1 MEGMDLNTVTLK
13 DVIVHYVGNKN
24 NGEPLSISA
33 SSPQLEEETREQLTD
48 GLLYRFKSIAEL
60 YAFQHPSSLQYHE
73 VYNYC
78 KALFAGT
85 TSFEETAALLA
96 RHLYEASTHPKVKG
110 GEFY

>member
-24 NGEPLSISA
+24 NGEPLSLSA
-33 SSPQLEEETREQLTD
+33 SSPELDEETSKLLTD
-48 GLLYRFKSIAEL
+48 GLLFRFKSIAEL
-60 YAFQHPSSLQYHE
+60 YAFQHASSLQYHE

-78 KALFAGT
+78 KNLFDGA

-96 RHLYEASTHPKVKG
+96 RHL
-110 GEFY
+110 